1 MSLHPR
7 AEDRAAGTPYR
18 DAVTDHSPAPS
29 LLSPAVPE
37 WVGRGARVAVLAAV
51 IVSVVT
57 SIGPRSP
64 AVTGAASAAL
74 VVAVGGSIA
83 AAVLPRESRG
93 SWLAMVAIGLAGAA
107 LSGLTPGSIGFLL
120 VYLALISLGI
130 ADPPRRALAGAII
143 VFAAMVAAVLAAGGQ
158 SLAAL
163 ASQASGAA
171 FFFAVAAFLR
181 SSRLAADRAQAA
193 QARAEALL
201 EQLRASQAALA
212 QTAALAERARLA
224 REIHD
229 VLAHTLT
236 GLVLALD
243 TMELLGRQ
251 ADPGPE
257 VVEQMLEQVARGQRI
272 AREGLADTKR
282 AIAALRG
289 DELPGPGL
297 LDRLVRETASA
308 TGLRAEFCVIGEP
321 ADVSPEIGLTLYRTA
336 QEALTNSAKHA
347 GAGAWVRLQLRYDGD
362 MVELSVDDERAQG
375 VAAGRES
382 GFASGGFG
390 LTGMRERAELM
401 GGSLVAGPTERGFSL
416 RLRLPSHPGPDQAM
430 AGSSAPRPAAAGP
443 AGGAPS

>member
-18 DAVTDHSPAPS
+18 EAVQDLSPPPS
-29 LLSPAVPE
+29 LLSPAAPE
-37 WVGRGARVAVLAAV
+37 WAGRGARVAVLVAV
-51 IVSVVT
+51 IISVGT
-57 SIGPRSP
+57 ALDHRSP
-64 AVTGAASAAL
+64 AVIGAAAAAL
-74 VVAVGGSIA
+74 LVAVAGSIA
-83 AAVLPRESRG
+83 TAVLPRETRA

-107 LSGLTPGSIGFLL
+107 LSGLAPGSIGFVL

-130 ADPPRRALAGAII
+130 ADRPRPALAGAIVI
-143 VFAAMVAAVLAAGGQ
+143 FAAMVAAVLAGGAE

-163 ASQASGAA
+163 LSQASGAA

-181 SSRLAADRAQAA
+181 SSRQAAERAQVA

-212 QTAALAERARLA
+212 QTAAVAERARLA

-229 VLAHTLT
+229 VLAHALT

-251 ADPGPE
+251 PDPGPE
-257 VVEQMLEQVARGQRI
+257 VIGQMLEQVARGQRI

-308 TGLRAEFCVIGEP
+308 TGLRAEYCVIGEP

-336 QEALTNSAKHA
+336 QEGLTNSAKHA
-347 GAGAWVRLQLRYDGD
+347 GQGARVRLQLCYDGD
-362 MVELSVDDERAQG
+362 VVELSVDDEPAPG
-375 VAAGRES
+375 AMAGRES
-382 GFASGGFG
+382 GFASGGYG

-416 RLRLPSHPGPDQAM
+416 LLRLPLHPSADQNR
-430 AGSSAPRPAAAGP
+430 AGNGAAGHAAAGQR
-443 AGGAPS
+443 S

>member
-18 DAVTDHSPAPS
+18 EAVQDLSPPPS
-29 LLSPAVPE
+29 LLSPAAPE
-37 WVGRGARVAVLAAV
+37 WVGRGARVAVLVAV
-51 IVSVVT
+51 IISVGT
-57 SIGPRSP
+57 SLDHRSP
-64 AVTGAASAAL
+64 VVIGAAAGAL
-74 VVAVGGSIA
+74 LVAVAGSIA
-83 AAVLPRESRG
+83 MAVMPRETRA

-107 LSGLTPGSIGFLL
+107 LSGLAPGSIGFVL

-130 ADPPRRALAGAII
+130 ADRPRRALAGGI
-143 VFAAMVAAVLAAGGQ
+143 VIFAAMVAAVLAGGAE

-163 ASQASGAA
+163 LSQASGAA

-181 SSRLAADRAQAA
+181 SSRQAAERAQVA

-212 QTAALAERARLA
+212 QTAAVAERARLA

-229 VLAHTLT
+229 VLAHALT

-251 ADPGPE
+251 PEQGPE
-257 VVEQMLEQVARGQRI
+257 VIAQMLEQVARGQRI

-297 LDRLVRETASA
+297 LDRLVRETASG
-308 TGLRAEFCVIGEP
+308 TGLRAEYCVIGEP

-347 GAGAWVRLQLRYDGD
+347 GQGAQVRLQLRYDGD
-362 MVELSVDDERAQG
+362 VVELSVDDEPAPG
-375 VAAGRES
+375 AAAGRES
-382 GFASGGFG
+382 GFASGGYG

-401 GGSLVAGPTERGFSL
+401 GGSLVAGPAERGFSL
-416 RLRLPSHPGPDQAM
+416 RLRLPLHPGADQNKAPNGA
-430 AGSSAPRPAAAGP
+430 AGHAAA
-443 AGGAPS
+443 AQRS